1 MKYIYQLFIIL
12 VVTFVGELLHYFIP
26 IPVPASIYGLII
38 MLILLCTKVVKLEH
52 VERTS
57 DFLIE
62 IMPLMFI
69 PGGVGLVTAWGDLK
83 DMMLPVV
90 VITIIST
97 IVVMAVTGKATELIM
112 KTGKKKEGVPTNIL
126 LTLQSVKV
134 PYRKFRQVLYPLQ
147 KAYPLLSCLFYQV
160 RPYQPDVL
168 FQDFRLIL

>member
-62 IMPLMFI
+62 IMPAYVYS
-69 PGGVGLVTAWGDLK
+69 GRRRTCNGLGRF
-83 DMMLPVV
+83 
-90 VITIIST
+90 
-97 IVVMAVTGKATELIM
+97 ER
-112 KTGKKKEGVPTNIL
+112 
-126 LTLQSVKV
+126 
-134 PYRKFRQVLYPLQ
+134 Y
-147 KAYPLLSCLFYQV
+147 
-160 RPYQPDVL
+160 DVAGCSL
-168 FQDFRLIL
+168 

>member
-52 VERTS
+52 VEITS

-69 PGGVGLVTAWGDLK
+69 PAGVGLMKSWGVLK
-83 DMMLPVV
+83 PLIIPVV
-90 VITIIST
+90 VITVISL
-97 IVVMAVTGKATELIM
+97 IAVMAVSRRVSQKIIKAQE
-112 KTGKKKEGVPTNIL
+112 KKSSESEGTVNE
-126 LTLQSVKV
+126 
-134 PYRKFRQVLYPLQ
+134 
-147 KAYPLLSCLFYQV
+147 
-160 RPYQPDVL
+160 
-168 FQDFRLIL
+168 

>member
-69 PGGVGLVTAWGDLK
+69 PAGVGLMKSWGVLK
-83 DMMLPVV
+83 PLIIPVV
-90 VITIIST
+90 VITVISLIT
-97 IVVMAVTGKATELIM
+97 VMAVSGRVSQRIIKAQE
-112 KTGKKKEGVPTNIL
+112 KKSSESEGTVNE
-126 LTLQSVKV
+126 
-134 PYRKFRQVLYPLQ
+134 
-147 KAYPLLSCLFYQV
+147 
-160 RPYQPDVL
+160 
-168 FQDFRLIL
+168 

>member
-69 PGGVGLVTAWGDLK
+69 PGGVGLVTAWGGCRYNNHIDNR
-83 DMMLPVV
+83 
-90 VITIIST
+90 
-97 IVVMAVTGKATELIM
+97 GY
-112 KTGKKKEGVPTNIL
+112 GGYG
-126 LTLQSVKV
+126 QS
-134 PYRKFRQVLYPLQ
+134 
-147 KAYPLLSCLFYQV
+147 
-160 RPYQPDVL
+160 D
-168 FQDFRLIL
+168 

>member
-97 IVVMAVTGKATELIM
+97 ILVMAVTGKATELIM
-112 KTGKKKEGVPTNIL
+112 KTGKKKEGKKDGNQRCGIFDRNIFKKENFGFK
-126 LTLQSVKV
+126 SVACINNLCNRGYKDI
-134 PYRKFRQVLYPLQ
+134 
-147 KAYPLLSCLFYQV
+147 SH
-160 RPYQPDVL
+160 
-168 FQDFRLIL
+168 

>member
-62 IMPLMFI
+62 IMPLM
-69 PGGVGLVTAWGDLK
+69 
-83 DMMLPVV
+83 LPVV

-112 KTGKKKEGVPTNIL
+112 KTGKKKEG
-126 LTLQSVKV
+126 K
-134 PYRKFRQVLYPLQ
+134 K
-147 KAYPLLSCLFYQV
+147 
-160 RPYQPDVL
+160 DE
-168 FQDFRLIL
+168 

>member
-26 IPVPASIYGLII
+26 
-38 MLILLCTKVVKLEH
+38 
-52 VERTS
+52 
-57 DFLIE
+57 
-62 IMPLMFI
+62 I

-112 KTGKKKEGVPTNIL
+112 KTGKKKEG
-126 LTLQSVKV
+126 K
-134 PYRKFRQVLYPLQ
+134 K
-147 KAYPLLSCLFYQV
+147 
-160 RPYQPDVL
+160 DE
-168 FQDFRLIL
+168 

>member
-57 DFLIE
+57 E
-62 IMPLMFI
+62 FI

-112 KTGKKKEGVPTNIL
+112 KTGKKKEG
-126 LTLQSVKV
+126 K
-134 PYRKFRQVLYPLQ
+134 K
-147 KAYPLLSCLFYQV
+147 
-160 RPYQPDVL
+160 DE
-168 FQDFRLIL
+168 

>member
-69 PGGVGLVTAWGDLK
+69 PAGVGLMKSWGVLK
-83 DMMLPVV
+83 PLIIPVV
-90 VITIIST
+90 VITVISL
-97 IVVMAVTGKATELIM
+97 IAVMAVSGRVSQKIIKAQE
-112 KTGKKKEGVPTNIL
+112 KKSSESEGTVKE
-126 LTLQSVKV
+126 
-134 PYRKFRQVLYPLQ
+134 
-147 KAYPLLSCLFYQV
+147 
-160 RPYQPDVL
+160 
-168 FQDFRLIL
+168 

>member
-52 VERTS
+52 
-57 DFLIE
+57 IE

-112 KTGKKKEGVPTNIL
+112 KTGKKKEG
-126 LTLQSVKV
+126 K
-134 PYRKFRQVLYPLQ
+134 K
-147 KAYPLLSCLFYQV
+147 
-160 RPYQPDVL
+160 DE
-168 FQDFRLIL
+168 

>member
-38 MLILLCTKVVKLEH
+38 MLILLCTKVVKLAH

-69 PGGVGLVTAWGDLK
+69 PAGVGLMKSWGVLK
-83 DMMLPVV
+83 PLIIPVV
-90 VITIIST
+90 VITVISL
-97 IVVMAVTGKATELIM
+97 IAVMAVSGRVSQKIIKAQE
-112 KTGKKKEGVPTNIL
+112 KKSSESEGTVNE
-126 LTLQSVKV
+126 
-134 PYRKFRQVLYPLQ
+134 
-147 KAYPLLSCLFYQV
+147 
-160 RPYQPDVL
+160 
-168 FQDFRLIL
+168 

>member
-69 PGGVGLVTAWGDLK
+69 PAGVGLMKSWGVLK
-83 DMMLPVV
+83 PLIIPVV
-90 VITIIST
+90 VITVISL
-97 IVVMAVTGKATELIM
+97 IAVMAVSRRVSQKIIKAQE
-112 KTGKKKEGVPTNIL
+112 KKSSESEGTVNE
-126 LTLQSVKV
+126 
-134 PYRKFRQVLYPLQ
+134 
-147 KAYPLLSCLFYQV
+147 
-160 RPYQPDVL
+160 
-168 FQDFRLIL
+168 

>member
-62 IMPLMFI
+62 ICRL
-69 PGGVGLVTAWGDLK
+69 
-83 DMMLPVV
+83 
-90 VITIIST
+90 
-97 IVVMAVTGKATELIM
+97 
-112 KTGKKKEGVPTNIL
+112 
-126 LTLQSVKV
+126 
-134 PYRKFRQVLYPLQ
+134 
-147 KAYPLLSCLFYQV
+147 CLF
-160 RPYQPDVL
+160 RAALDL
-168 FQDFRLIL
+168 